1 MHTSS
6 GRPYYHYPNFIM
18 SGSDTEFYRKILFIR
33 KFEEMLLDLFDQG
46 LLSGTTHTSIGQ
58 EAIPVA
64 LMGNLG
70 EEDVVF
76 SNHRC
81 HGHYLAYGGN
91 PEILLAEIMGKEE
104 GLNGGRGGSQHLCY
118 KNFHSN
124 GIQGGIVGNS
134 LGAALAEKFKGKEN
148 IVVVFLGDG
157 TLGEGIVYESLNIAA
172 LWSLPVLFLMENNLY
187 AQSTPIE
194 KGLSGSIPLRAE
206 AFGIHYNETNSRD
219 PLILDSLLKE
229 DIAFVRNQQRPF
241 FQMVYTYRLS
251 AHSKGDD
258 DRDKSE
264 IEEYRKIDSLSL
276 LMNRIDIDQ
285 KYEIEQKVDEEIAL
299 LVSKSKTFTSPK
311 PDLGIRE
318 LEKAVDFKEIGILK
332 PESTTGVT
340 YLKTLN
346 QGLHSIMELDHRVFV
361 LGEDILDPYGGAFKV
376 TKGLSTKYPERVLT
390 TPISEAAIT
399 AIAVGCALNNYK
411 PIVEIMFGDFI
422 TLAADQLINHAA
434 KYAWMYKNKKELSMV
449 LRTPMGGRRGYGP
462 THSQNLE
469 KLFIG
474 IPGLN
479 IVCPSLFHNPGSLL
493 INSIH
498 LGQPVVFIESKS
510 LYAKELKQ
518 IESSNYL
525 YFTVQSEEK
534 AFPTYNFTINP
545 EEPADITILT
555 YGVAV
560 EYALEAAEYLYR
572 NEEINTNIIVPCLI
586 SPLPIE
592 SLIRFV
598 GPCRKII
605 TVEEGTKRG
614 GWGAEVIASL
624 SEKIGNID
632 CDRVAAANCPIP
644 ASRTLEE
651 FMYYYTK
658 DIVEIAIKM
667 IKK

>member
-1 MHTSS
+1 
-6 GRPYYHYPNFIM
+6 M
-18 SGSDTEFYRKILFIR
+18 SDSDSEFYRKILFIR
-33 KFEEMLLDLFDQG
+33 KFEEMLLDFFDKG

-64 LMGNLG
+64 LMENLG
-70 EEDVVF
+70 EDDIVF

-91 PEILLAEIMGKEE
+91 PRMLLAEIMGKEE

-134 LGAALAEKFKGKEN
+134 LGAALAGKYEGKNN

-157 TLGEGIVYESLNIAA
+157 TLGEGLVYESLNIAA
-172 LWSLPVLFLMENNLY
+172 LWSLPVLFLLENNLY

-206 AFGIHYNETNSRD
+206 AFGIRYHETDSRD
-219 PLILDSLLKE
+219 PNVLDSILKE
-229 DIAFVRNQQRPF
+229 DIDFVRKQQKPF

-264 IEEYRKIDSLSL
+264 IEEYRKKDSLSL
-276 LMNRIDIDQ
+276 LMKRIDIGH
-285 KYEIEQKVDEEIAL
+285 KYEIEQKIDEEIAL
-299 LVSKSKTFTSPK
+299 LVSQSKTFISPK
-311 PDLGIRE
+311 PDLGITE
-318 LEKAVDFKEIGILK
+318 LEKAVDLK
-332 PESTTGVT
+332 RTKVLALEPTIGVT
-340 YLKTLN
+340 YLKALN
-346 QGLHSIMELDHRVFV
+346 QGLDSIMELDHRVFL

-376 TKGLSTKYPERVLT
+376 TKGLSTKYPERVMT

-399 AIAVGCALNNYK
+399 AIAVGAALNSYK
-411 PIVEIMFGDFI
+411 PIVEIMFGDFL

-434 KYAWMYKNKKELSMV
+434 KYGWMYKNQKGLSMV
-449 LRTPMGGRRGYGP
+449 VRTPMGGRRGYGP

-469 KLFIG
+469 KIFIG

-479 IVCPSLFHNPGSLL
+479 IVCPSLYHNPGSLL
-493 INSIH
+493 HTSIH
-498 LGQPVVFIESKS
+498 LGQPVLFIESKS
-510 LYAKELKQ
+510 LYAKELKRV
-518 IESSNYL
+518 EKSKYL
-525 YFTVQSEEK
+525 YFTFQSDEK
-534 AFPTYNFTINP
+534 AFPTYNFTLNP
-545 EEPADITILT
+545 EEPDDITIVA
-555 YGVAV
+555 YGVAI

-572 NEEINTNIIVPCLI
+572 NEEIKTNIIVPCLV
-586 SPLPIE
+586 SPIPIK

-605 TVEEGTKRG
+605 TVEEGSKRG
-614 GWGAEVIASL
+614 GWGSEVIASI
-624 SEKIGNID
+624 SEKIGNIYSE
-632 CDRVAAANCPIP
+632 RVAAANCPIP

-651 FMYYYTK
+651 SIYYYAK
-658 DIVEIAIKM
+658 DIVEMAIKM
-667 IKK
+667 VKK